1 MNIGKIK
8 LNNFYRLN
16 SVSHLDINIA
26 LDFRSIFSKVDGIFG
41 ISMSRGV
48 LLVLSEFRGAYQNFS
63 NGEGGGRDLPESVL
77 GPRSAVPRSAAESFR
92 RHPAHQTRS

>member
-63 NGEGGGRDLPESVL
+63 NGEGGGA
-77 GPRSAVPRSAAESFR
+77 GF
-92 RHPAHQTRS
+92 T